1 MPPSRTQV
9 RDHLGRFARASRG
22 PARRALAA
30 AGRLALA
37 ALRAD
42 LARRLYRLAVA
53 AVALAATVVLL
64 YQYGDGPALDR
75 GAQPAAAPVATSH
88 AASPLAGGPAPS
100 GRAGGNGSP
109 AASSASERPKASPPG
124 ASATAGR
131 AATPAA
137 VAAAWYAHREG
148 VDDSLVRSLQQD
160 RVSSHEVRVLVLV
173 DRGRGRIDTALVTVR
188 RDAAGSWAV
197 R

>member
-9 RDHLGRFARASRG
+9 RDRLGRFARASRG
-22 PARRALAA
+22 PARRTLAG

-37 ALRAD
+37 VLRAD
-42 LARRLYRLAVA
+42 LSRRFYRLAVA
-53 AVALAATVVLL
+53 AVVLAATVVLL

-75 GAQPAAAPVATSH
+75 GAQPAAAPVTTSH
-88 AASPLAGGPAPS
+88 AASQRPKVPAP
-100 GRAGGNGSP
+100 AAP
-109 AASSASERPKASPPG
+109 AKV
-124 ASATAGR
+124 GR

-148 VDDSLVRSLQQD
+148 VDASLVRSLQQD
-160 RVSSHEVRVLVLV
+160 RVSSREVRVLVLA

-188 RDAAGSWAV
+188 RDAAGGWAV

>member
-22 PARRALAA
+22 PARRALAG

-42 LARRLYRLAVA
+42 LARRLYRLGVA
-53 AVALAATVVLL
+53 AVVLAATVVLL
-64 YQYGDGPALDR
+64 YQYGDGPALER
-75 GAQPAAAPVATSH
+75 AAQPAAAPVTTAHPTR
-88 AASPLAGGPAPS
+88 AGSPAPS
-100 GRAGGNGSP
+100 GRSGGGSA
-109 AASSASERPKASPPG
+109 AASRSDPERPKAAPAP
-124 ASATAGR
+124 AAATAGR

-137 VAAAWYAHREG
+137 AAAAWYAHREG
-148 VDDSLVRSLQQD
+148 VDASLVRSLQQD
-160 RVSSHEVRVLVLV
+160 RVSSHEVRVLVLA
-173 DRGRGRIDTALVTVR
+173 DHGRGRIDTALVTVR
-188 RDAAGSWAV
+188 RDAAGGWAV

>member
-1 MPPSRTQV
+1 MPRNRAQV
-9 RDHLGRFARASRG
+9 RDHFGRFARASRG
-22 PARRALAA
+22 PARRALAG

-42 LARRLYRLAVA
+42 LARRLYRLGVA
-53 AVALAATVVLL
+53 SVVLAATVVLL
-64 YQYGDGPALDR
+64 YQYGDGTALDNS
-75 GAQPAAAPVATSH
+75 AQPAAAPVTTAQ
-88 AASPLAGGPAPS
+88 AAPARAGSPAPS
-100 GRAGGNGSP
+100 GRPGDGGSAG
-109 AASSASERPKASPPG
+109 ASRSAPERPKAPAAPAKS
-124 ASATAGR
+124 GR

-148 VDDSLVRSLQQD
+148 VDASLVRALQQD
-160 RVSSHEVRVLVLV
+160 RISGHQVRVLVLA

-188 RDAAGSWAV
+188 RDAAGGWAV

>member
-1 MPPSRTQV
+1 MPPSRTQA

-22 PARRALAA
+22 PARRVLAG

-42 LARRLYRLAVA
+42 LARRFYRLGVA
-53 AVALAATVVLL
+53 AVVLAATVVLL

-75 GAQPAAAPVATSH
+75 SAQPAAAPVTTTH
-88 AASPLAGGPAPS
+88 AAPA
-100 GRAGGNGSP
+100 RAGGGGSP
-109 AASSASERPKASPPG
+109 AASRSAPQRPKAPAAP
-124 ASATAGR
+124 AKTGR
-131 AATPAA
+131 EATPAE
-137 VAAAWYAHREG
+137 VAAAWYAHHEG
-148 VDDSLVRSLQQD
+148 VDVSLVRSLQQD
-160 RVSSHEVRVLVLV
+160 RISSHQVRVLVLA

-188 RDAAGSWAV
+188 RDPAGGWAV